1 MPPLL
6 CLSQRSI
13 EKFFIADL
21 CLFFWPLAVYSW
33 WRLLRLLCC
42 VYLGSREYRLLD
54 LARDIP
60 LAWEKGALASPVWDV
75 SWTLLGELA
84 KMVKSEQPQKGS
96 QVSKTNQN
104 DQWNESSPWNH
115 EAATPVF
122 FSDGFFPGTI
132 SVSCNPNSLS
142 FRIVSCNQN
151 SLSFRI
157 VSLHTPFHLFLHSL
171 PHCLP
176 LRARFLGVLVS
187 SLLGR
192 RIWNP
197 RPVLGRLT
205 GLLRGAYSRS
215 SQPQNQQN
223 HGVVKLWI
231 NFFEPSELWN
241 FKLGDSSL
249 FPLQVFNGRTMQNR
263 LLYGH

>member
-115 EAATPVF
+115 EAALQHQF
-122 FSDGFFPGTI
+122 
-132 SVSCNPNSLS
+132 S
-142 FRIVSCNQN
+142 FRMASSQVP
-151 SLSFRI
+151 F
-157 VSLHTPFHLFLHSL
+157 PFHATQIHFHSGSFHATKIHFHSGSFLYIPRFISSCILF
-171 PHCLP
+171 PTACRCVP
-176 LRARFLGVLVS
+176 GFLVS
-187 SLLGR
+187 WCHHFLAAEFGTRGR
-192 RIWNP
+192 CW
-197 RPVLGRLT
+197 
-205 GLLRGAYSRS
+205 
-215 SQPQNQQN
+215 
-223 HGVVKLWI
+223 
-231 NFFEPSELWN
+231 E
-241 FKLGDSSL
+241 D
-249 FPLQVFNGRTMQNR
+249 
-263 LLYGH
+263 